1 MLRCARV
8 TRRGGAVRRSSGG
21 AGTATRGG
29 GRKTTADGRA
39 LGGSD
44 TGRSEGCVRAGVGR
58 ATGGRPRR
66 GGKKKKQEE
75 KGSWAGWAGFRP
87 RPSYALCLF
96 FSF

>member
-1 MLRCARV
+1 MEAQC
-8 TRRGGAVRRSSGG
+8 GAVRQSSGG
-21 AGTATRGG
+21 ADAATCCG

-44 TGRSEGCVRAGVGR
+44 TGRSEGRARAGVGR
-58 ATGGRPRR
+58 AAGGRPRR
-66 GGKKKKQEE
+66 GGKKKKGGE

-87 RPSYALCLF
+87 RPSCALCLF